1 VTFLSLLA
9 FIGMDAVE
17 KIFFAFSAFDF
28 DSRGSLSSDETTLL
42 FRSIAKGLGKS
53 SPSTHAFI
61 AVSRD
66 DAERYAS
73 LVFNNNADNVNQAG
87 GRINIEALKN
97 YCVSHPILSNWLKA
111 LSFLSTEEEKIIE
124 KEEDKTPKAIE
135 NHRNEW
141 LLPLLSSFPGQ
152 PKYSTHKRMLELK
165 EIEIELNDK
174 DSVSPNNDSISLNT
188 ETNNNQN
195 SGNNKHYYKI
205 DDHNWISRIEKLKP
219 EEIPPVRTDLPEND
233 LFETIWISGI
243 NVRRRILD
251 DNTGGGFSNSRIHR
265 NARYLSSDMILYS
278 TSNYL
283 IVLKKNEESQQWQQ
297 TLYNEHNYP
306 ISAFDINYEKN
317 ILVTV
322 DSSITHFKKELN
334 SNSNNSKRENNRFV
348 IWDISNPLNLSVK
361 KIIEFPTSI
370 KFLDISTNGN
380 LALIVLEDLGNTL
393 HVYDLSTGLC
403 LFSKKL
409 LFSSLKDNVNDVRF
423 FGTSTMIAVATQKL
437 GMTFYVDEEGSLL
450 GKNNMKCYEE
460 RSSLYGKLG
469 KEIKGTSFTELTR
482 LETIDEIATGN
493 NKGQIIIWHGRTI
506 NQVIDGAHD
515 KTTSITALDYNK
527 ATKTL
532 ISGASDGTIRI
543 FDLIDNNAIVSNGST
558 KGPKVPK
565 TRCFTLSASF
575 DIIGV
580 KDLSGYSIASVI
592 LSSDSS
598 KALVTTSTND
608 LVEVRCKVRQPT
620 AEELQEAAA
629 AGGAEGGEEGGI
641 PSNLGKL
648 GDDLNNGPL
657 VTSHFLND
665 AIVGGSSSIITSLT
679 RYNNNSSFISCGN
692 DGTIRLWQPVGGAE
706 GGGDPTYKI
715 GKSIKMDAGC
725 TAITASSV
733 SFAVALNGIGENPA
747 RAGTIH
753 LFSLPEGNF
762 LSEIPST
769 GSKKD
774 IRELR
779 MNNEGS
785 LLIVN
790 SYDNTLS
797 VYTQTEGAWS
807 LKGKLPMEGS
817 DVIACD
823 RFDLSSDNQFLR
835 CYYSSIK
842 NIRIYDLVT
851 TFGKEL
857 FSAAEEALATAK
869 PPETTEEAMINPA
882 VAIYEPIRA
891 ITWST
896 NYCPYNWDVAGSP
909 LFVSPSSSASSSL
922 YDRSNSLLVGSTIDG
937 SVEVTRAPCYFKGSI
952 PKGTFSKSLSS
963 QHIGGRI
970 SGMLFFDEGGVKLV
984 SCGSFDGI
992 IRVMKVTYD
1001 TDEPEPELPDAKLD
1015 EGDVIAGG
1023 DAGEEGE
1030 EGKPTLPP
1038 VSDSGDEEDYY
1049 DIEKCKEHIPKVTV
1063 GAGGIVGMPSITLPP
1078 IGGNVEEGEG
1088 EQANNNNGNGVNSL
1102 DFENLMRDGP
1112 VLSKYTKILA
1122 FENAMDL
1129 SKMAMKSLSN
1139 SGPGNKQLSVS
1150 SLIPATDVP
1159 KEDLSVNWVYGCTVR
1174 STRNT
1179 VRYTNNSLIIYPAG
1193 CMTVIY
1199 DKVTKKQVLT
1209 TPHRDVISCLD
1220 IHLGKN
1226 IGATSHIGVGS
1237 IYIHLWKISDGSLL
1251 RIIDAGAVNGIS
1263 SLKFSPDGH
1272 FLIVAAQDNDHTVSM
1287 YQVDDGALLSS
1298 VSSGKNKIL
1307 CFAFSDVTTSNG
1319 NILRICQGGI
1329 KHYKLL
1335 SYNIA
1340 QRCFQSKNGIYG
1352 AEIRKSN
1359 ILAISSLPMAV
1370 SSEGGAENVSGN
1382 EFLLATSDG
1391 NLGFIARGEMKVGG
1405 FSPVTKGPIT
1415 ALTVARMKPATSEEP
1430 PSYKVIIGG
1439 ILGAI
1444 KVLDQE
1450 LQPLQEYNLYLKEYG
1465 LIPMGRAKGFKSL
1478 CVDKANRKILYGTS
1492 GNEIGEIDLTNG
1504 DDLNNFLPVIQGH
1517 YRDSL
1522 NTLCS
1527 HPLRQ
1532 EALTAGSDKTLRVWD
1547 LDSHS
1552 LITQIELPDKAIAGC
1567 FAPNGHLILVSLSR
1581 KFDDPF
1587 GGRMVVISYLQKKS
1601 RIVYMSQD
1609 AKEEITSIIFSPDGS
1624 KVYVGS
1630 LDRIIYIYDALN
1642 NFQLLGQL
1650 PGHNEGIRSLD
1661 ISSNGQFLVSESILN
1676 DIKIWD
1682 LNTKSVVQR
1691 SSDMYET
1698 LHDIGLSYY
1707 KRGNRFGLNSIGIFP
1722 LPSSSTS
1729 SSIASVEEVTSLHQS
1744 NSHSLLLVGSSLG
1757 SLKLFSNPA
1766 IQLNSPFK
1774 NYYLHSP
1781 GGIAGVQFS
1790 SDDKYA
1796 LSIGKHDKVL
1806 IQWKVSSIPT
1816 AAISSPRGASEE
1828 TKGGGGNENNE
1839 GIAAITTKKVPNKDQ
1854 KPENLPDD
1862 IYENSFV
1869 VRNLNFIDNLNSTQT
1884 WSSLPSST
1892 IGQLASITG
1901 VGNSSSLSQY
1911 DSSLSYPKLAFCG
1924 SGELLSVF
1932 GKNVTITE
1940 GGSNASTYRIWN
1952 RSNLFPVGSNNQPA
1966 SFEVS
1971 SIAVSPNGRYVAIGY
1986 LSTDILENNSSSK
1999 SGGNHP
2005 LHLYSAPNGEFLNEL
2020 SPHIANGVT
2029 AMSFSNNSKILGVIG
2044 RDSDHTLYV
2053 YSTYSSYWNDC
2064 FLLYSTHINTLP
2076 VSFISFLSLH
2086 TSGLDA
2092 LGGIASKKKGGQEIA
2107 EEDREEIV
2115 ARETARVQERKE
2127 RGDYIDFHFVTGG
2140 KGSLQ
2145 FWKILNNTNVITEI
2159 ATYDSSISSEK
2170 EITALVGLRA
2180 SSNLL
2185 NANPYFPNNWGGYV
2199 MTGDIEGNLLV
2210 WKNPK
2215 DYYLIRN
2222 YQTPIQ
2228 SLIAYGSVDELK
2240 GSGNS
2245 GVIVATSS
2253 MIHTYSTSTSPSDIM
2268 INHSFD
2274 LETFFSQLPTSSIY
2288 KNPLIMNSSL
2298 KVGSVTSD
2306 IDCREIVVGLNN
2318 GVVLS
2323 VSVDSGDA
2331 KVLFEGH
2338 GMNNSE
2344 IIQMITHPVDPASS
2358 SLSTSIGSSS
2368 SQLIGTISTDH
2379 TIRIFRLSSQ
2389 KDNVTSGI
2397 SLKTSSPGA
2406 AISDAAEEQLGL
2418 IAYYTLDHLPTAALF
2433 ANDHIL
2439 LVAIPDTDRGGN
2451 SSAILIIDIQKYN
2464 PASNTVS
2471 TTGEYTFTILHKLHN
2486 IGNGKITSLQFS
2498 SNKKHFGASS
2508 TDGNVY
2514 LWGVVSAKNDDVAA
2528 VIPDVGQFFSLG
2540 YLLAHPNGNAVIGFD
2555 FAETKP
2561 ATRYI
2566 RTFGENYAKWNG
2578 KVDVNYFDLET
2589 VPGAS
2594 GNAGEGEES
2603 NTRKSTIAKGSE
2615 WRRHAGSKIQD
2626 VQILEEVI
2634 KPLKWSSIASP
2645 AAPEV
2650 RGLSVTKD
2658 SKQPI
2663 LHVESV
2669 SVSPD
2674 NKLVVAGYNNGVV
2687 RIFK

>member
-1 VTFLSLLA
+1 
-9 FIGMDAVE
+9 MDAVE

-28 DSRGSLSSDETTLL
+28 DSRGSLSHDEATLL
-42 FRSIAKGLGKS
+42 FRSVAKGLGKS
-53 SPSTHAFI
+53 SPTTHAFV
-61 AVSRD
+61 AVTRD

-73 LVFNNNADNVNQAG
+73 LVFNSGSAVLLKES
-87 GRINIEALKN
+87 GRINIDSFKA

-111 LSFLSTEEEKIIE
+111 LSFLSTEEEQIVE

-152 PKYSTHKRMLELK
+152 PKYSTRKRTLELK
-165 EIEIELNDK
+165 EIEIELNEKDLLSPTLND
-174 DSVSPNNDSISLNT
+174 DSVSQNT
-188 ETNNNQN
+188 EANQNQN

-205 DDHNWISRIEKLKP
+205 DDQRWISRVEKLKP

-233 LFETIWISGI
+233 LFETIWISGM
-243 NVRRRILD
+243 NVRRRVLD
-251 DNTGGGFSNSRIHR
+251 DAGVSSSFGTSRIHR
-265 NARYLSSDMILYS
+265 NARYISSVSSDMILYS
-278 TSNYL
+278 SSNYL
-283 IVLKKNEESQQWQQ
+283 IGLKKNEETQQWQQ

-306 ISAFDINYEKN
+306 ISAFDLNYEKN
-317 ILVTV
+317 LLVTV
-322 DSSITHFKKELN
+322 DSSITHFKKEL
-334 SNSNNSKRENNRFV
+334 SNHSKKRENNRFV
-348 IWDISNPLNLSVK
+348 VWDISNPSNLSVK
-361 KIIEFPTSI
+361 KIIEFPSSI
-370 KFLDISTNGN
+370 KFLDVSSNGN

-393 HVYDLSTGLC
+393 HVYDLLTGLC
-403 LFSKKL
+403 VFSKKL
-409 LFSSLKDNVNDVRF
+409 LFSSLKDSVNDVRF

-437 GMTFYVDEEGSLL
+437 GMTFFVDEEGSLL

-460 RSSLYGKLG
+460 RSALYGKLG
-469 KEIKGTSFTELTR
+469 KTIKGTSFTEITR
-482 LETIDEIATGN
+482 LETNDEIATGN
-493 NKGQIIIWHGRTI
+493 HQGQIIIWHGRTI
-506 NQVIDGAHD
+506 NQVIDNGHA
-515 KTTSITALDYNK
+515 KTASITALDYNK

-532 ISGASDGTIRI
+532 ISGASDGTICI
-543 FDLIDNNAIVSNGST
+543 FDLIDNNTTASNGLT

-565 TRCFTLSASF
+565 TRCFTLSAAL

-580 KDLSGYSIASVI
+580 KDLSGYSIASLI

-629 AGGAEGGEEGGI
+629 AGAGEGGEEGGV

-648 GDDLNNGPL
+648 GDDINNGPL

-679 RYNNNSSFISCGN
+679 RYNNNTAFISCGN
-692 DGTIRLWQPVGGAE
+692 DGTIRLWQPVGGGE

-715 GKSIKMDAGC
+715 GKTIKMDAGC

-762 LSEIPST
+762 ISEIPST

-779 MNNEGS
+779 MNNEGN

-790 SYDNTLS
+790 GYDNILTI
-797 VYTQTEGAWS
+797 YTQAEGVWN
-807 LKGKLPMEGS
+807 LKGKLPIEES
-817 DVIACD
+817 DVVACD

-842 NIRIYDLVT
+842 NIKIYDLVT

-857 FSAAEEALATAK
+857 FAAAEEALATAK
-869 PPETTEEAMINPA
+869 PAETTEEAMVNPA
-882 VAIYEPIRA
+882 IAIYEPIRA

-896 NYCPYNWDVAGSP
+896 NYCPYHWDVAGSP
-909 LFVSPSSSASSSL
+909 LFVSPSSSTASAL
-922 YDRSNSLLVGSTIDG
+922 YDRSNSLLVGSTVDG
-937 SVEVTRAPCYFKGSI
+937 SLEVTRAPCYFKGSI
-952 PKGTFSKSLSS
+952 HKGTFSKSLSS
-963 QHIGGRI
+963 HHIGGRI
-970 SGMLFFDEGGVKLV
+970 TGMLFFDEGGVKLV
-984 SCGSFDGI
+984 SCGAFDGI

-1001 TDEPEPELPDAKLD
+1001 ADEPEPDLPEIKLE
-1015 EGDVIAGG
+1015 EGEAVTGG
-1023 DAGEEGE
+1023 DGGEEGE
-1030 EGKPTLPP
+1030 EGKATLPP
-1038 VSDSGDEEDYY
+1038 VNDSGDEEDYY

-1063 GAGGIVGMPSITLPP
+1063 GAGGIVGMPSVTLPP
-1078 IGGNVEEGEG
+1078 VGGEEEGAAVGAG
-1088 EQANNNNGNGVNSL
+1088 EPSNGNGNAMNSL
-1102 DFENLMRDGP
+1102 DYENLMRDGP
-1112 VLSKYTKILA
+1112 VLSKYTKLLA
-1122 FENAMDL
+1122 FENATEL
-1129 SKMAMKSLSN
+1129 SKMATKSLSN

-1150 SLIPATDVP
+1150 SLSPSTDVP

-1174 STRNT
+1174 STRQS
-1179 VRYTNNSLIIYPAG
+1179 VRYSNDSLIIYPAG

-1199 DKVTKKQVLT
+1199 DKVNKKQVLT
-1209 TPHRDVISCLD
+1209 APHRDVISCLD

-1226 IGATSHIGVGS
+1226 LGATSHIGVGS

-1251 RIIDAGAVNGIS
+1251 RIIDVGTVNGIS
-1263 SLKFSPDGH
+1263 SLKFSPDGS
-1272 FLIVAAQDNDHTVSM
+1272 FLIAAAQDNDHTVSI
-1287 YQVDDGALLSS
+1287 YQVEDGAFLSS
-1298 VSSGKNKIL
+1298 VSSGRNKVL
-1307 CFAFSDVTTSNG
+1307 CFTFSDVTMNNG
-1319 NILRICQGGI
+1319 NILRILQGGI
-1329 KHYKLL
+1329 KHYKIL

-1359 ILAISSLPMAV
+1359 ILAVSSLPMTV
-1370 SSEGGAENVSGN
+1370 SSEGGTENVSGN
-1382 EFLLATSDG
+1382 EFILATSDG
-1391 NLGFIARGEMKVGG
+1391 NLGFITRGEMKVGG
-1405 FSPVTKGPIT
+1405 FTPVTKGPIT
-1415 ALTVARMKPATSEEP
+1415 ALTIARMKAANSEEP
-1430 PSYKVIIGG
+1430 PSFKVIIGG

-1444 KVLDQE
+1444 MILDQE
-1450 LQPLQEYNLYLKEYG
+1450 LQPLQEFNLYLKEYG

-1478 CVDKANRKILYGTS
+1478 CIDKANRKILYGTS

-1504 DDLNNFLPVIQGH
+1504 DDLNSYLPVVQGH

-1547 LDSHS
+1547 LDTHS
-1552 LITQIELPDKAIAGC
+1552 VITQIELPDKAVAGC

-1581 KFDDPF
+1581 KYDDPF

-1601 RIVYMSQD
+1601 RIVYMTQD
-1609 AKEEITSIIFSPDGS
+1609 AKEEITSLIFSPDGS
-1624 KVYVGS
+1624 KAYVGS

-1661 ISSNGQFLVSESILN
+1661 ISSNGQYLVSESILN

-1682 LNTKSVVQR
+1682 LNTKSCIQR

-1698 LHDIGLSYY
+1698 LHDVGLSYY
-1707 KRGNRFGLNSIGIFP
+1707 QRGNRFGLNSIGIFP
-1722 LPSSSTS
+1722 LPSSVVS
-1729 SSIASVEEVTSLHQS
+1729 SSLASAEEVTSLHQS

-1774 NYYLHSP
+1774 HYYLHSP

-1796 LSIGKHDKVL
+1796 LSIGKHDKIL
-1806 IQWKVSSIPT
+1806 IQWKVSTVAT
-1816 AAISSPRGASEE
+1816 ALISSPRGASDE
-1828 TKGGGGNENNE
+1828 TKGENE
-1839 GIAAITTKKVPNKDQ
+1839 GISAAVVTKKAIQKKDL
-1854 KPENLPDD
+1854 KPDNLPDD

-1869 VRNLNFIDNLNSTQT
+1869 VRNLNFIDNSSQT
-1884 WSSLPSST
+1884 WSALPSST
-1892 IGQLASITG
+1892 LGQLSSITG
-1901 VGNSSSLSQY
+1901 VGNSISLQSY

-1932 GKNVTITE
+1932 GKNVTVME
-1940 GGSNASTYRIWN
+1940 GGSNAFTYRIWN
-1952 RSNLFPVGSNNQPA
+1952 RSNLFSVGSNNNQ
-1966 SFEVS
+1966 SSVEVLS
-1971 SIAVSPNGRYVAIGY
+1971 LAVAPNGRYVAIGY
-1986 LSTDILENNSSSK
+1986 LSTDVLENSNK
-1999 SGGNHP
+1999 TTGNHP

-2020 SPHIANGVT
+2020 SSHVLNGVA

-2044 RDSDHTLYV
+2044 RDSDHTLYI
-2053 YSTYSSYWNDC
+2053 YSTNSSYWNDC
-2064 FLLYSTHINTLP
+2064 FLLYTTHINTLP
-2076 VSFISFLSLH
+2076 VSLISFLSLH

-2092 LGGIASKKKGGQEIA
+2092 LGIAYKKKGGHELP
-2107 EEDREEIV
+2107 EEDREGMASKE
-2115 ARETARVQERKE
+2115 AAKLQERKE
-2127 RGDYIDFHFVTGG
+2127 RGDYIDFHFVTAG

-2145 FWKILNNTNVITEI
+2145 FWKILNNSNVITEI
-2159 ATYDSSISSEK
+2159 ATYDSTISSEK

-2185 NANPYFPNNWGGYV
+2185 NADPYFPNNWGGCV
-2199 MTGDIEGNLLV
+2199 MTGDIEGNLLL

-2215 DYYLIRN
+2215 DYYMIRN
-2222 YQTPIQ
+2222 YETPIQ
-2228 SLIAYGSVDELK
+2228 SMIAYGSTDELK
-2240 GSGNS
+2240 CINS

-2253 MIHTYSTSTSPSDIM
+2253 VIDTYSTSSFPSDVVITR
-2268 INHSFD
+2268 SFD
-2274 LETFFSQLPTSSIY
+2274 LETLFSQLPTSLIY
-2288 KNPLIMNSSL
+2288 KNPLIMNSSIKL
-2298 KVGSVTSD
+2298 GSVTSD

-2323 VSVDSGDA
+2323 VSVDSRDA

-2338 GMNNSE
+2338 GINNSE
-2344 IIQMITHPVDPASS
+2344 IIQMITHSVDPASS
-2358 SLSTSIGSSS
+2358 SSPSAGTSST

-2389 KDNVTSGI
+2389 KENIASGI
-2397 SLKTSSPGA
+2397 SLTSS
-2406 AISDAAEEQLGL
+2406 SSSTTVTDTAEEQLGL
-2418 IAYYTLDHLPTAALF
+2418 IAFYTLDHLPTAALF

-2439 LVAIPDTDRGGN
+2439 LVAIPDTDHGGN
-2451 SSAILIIDIQKYN
+2451 SSAILIIDMQKHD
-2464 PASNTVS
+2464 PTSDTTS

-2486 IGNGKITSLQFS
+2486 IGNGQITSLQFS

-2514 LWGVVSAKNDDVAA
+2514 LWSVVATRNDEVAA

-2561 ATRYI
+2561 TTRYI

-2589 VPGAS
+2589 VPG
-2594 GNAGEGEES
+2594 GGGGAGGDGEEG
-2603 NTRKSTIAKGSE
+2603 NTRKSTIEKGSE
-2615 WRRHAGSKIQD
+2615 WRRHAGTKIQD
-2626 VQILEEVI
+2626 VSILEDVI

-2650 RGLSVTKD
+2650 RGLSITKD

-2687 RIFK
+2687 RVFK